1 MGPSTERPIIPAART
16 LSVPLAGL
24 QAGMLA
30 ALWMLAWMG
39 STSVW
44 QRRSFWTPENLLATA
59 FYRHAALSDRFSG
72 QTLSGLALYL
82 LIYSSL
88 GLIFATVVRLRLHPG
103 RLVVV
108 GILAGLGWYFLSFHL
123 LWKAANPLIPLLH
136 AERPTLLGHVLYGAM
151 VARFPRHVAYS
162 PGPATI
168 TEPLVSHDS

>member
-39 STSVW
+39 ATSVW

-168 TEPLVSHDS
+168 PEALVSHDS